1 MEGYNQYVE
10 AELLTASGW
19 EADGY
24 QLFPISSF
32 AVSSSGGW
40 FQLPAESNLFF
51 LKAEHWQSLGGWDE
65 LFRSPGGGLANLDMW
80 ARACLDPNGQVIMLL
95 GEATFHQVHG
105 GVATNNPEAPH
116 EWFAQEYVKIRGC
129 HYDRP
134 RNEVLYFW
142 TLPDALKYSIKPSVS
157 KV

>member
-10 AELLTASGW
+10 DELLTASGW

-65 LFRSPGGGLANLDMW
+65 LFRSPGGLPISICG
-80 ARACLDPNGQVIMLL
+80 RGHVR
-95 GEATFHQVHG
+95 
-105 GVATNNPEAPH
+105 
-116 EWFAQEYVKIRGC
+116 IRMAKSLC
-129 HYDRP
+129 C
-134 RNEVLYFW
+134 
-142 TLPDALKYSIKPSVS
+142 
-157 KV
+157 